1 MKLAVNGL
9 VVGPIQSNCYI
20 VWDKDTSRGAVVDPG
35 GDLENI
41 KRAVGEAGCSVEWVL
56 LTHGHFDHVFYAQD
70 IAEIYGAKIA
80 IHPSDV
86 ELMHDTLDIAE
97 SFYNLGEYKPAEPD
111 KLLSDGDIIAIGDL
125 QIRVM
130 HTPGHSP
137 GGVCYDCG
145 TVVFTGDT
153 LFAGSVGRTDF
164 PGGSFEQLVSSI
176 KNKLFV
182 LDDSVIVLPGHG
194 PQSSI
199 GAEKRSNPFVQG
211 VI

>member
-1 MKLAVNGL
+1 MKLAVSGL

-20 VWDKDTSRGAVVDPG
+20 VWDKDTNRGAVVDPG
-35 GDLENI
+35 GDLEKI
-41 KRAVGEAGCSVEWVL
+41 RGAVDAAGCSVEWVL

-70 IAEIYGAKIA
+70 VSRLYSAKIA
-80 IHPSDV
+80 IHPADAA
-86 ELMHDTLDIAE
+86 LMNDTLDIAE
-97 SFYNLGEYKPAEPD
+97 CFYDLGEYKPAEPD
-111 KLLSDGDIIAIGDL
+111 KLLSDGDVIEIGGL

-164 PGGSFEQLVSSI
+164 PGGSMQQLVSSI

-194 PQSSI
+194 PQSTI
-199 GAEKRSNPFVQG
+199 GEQKRSNPFVQG